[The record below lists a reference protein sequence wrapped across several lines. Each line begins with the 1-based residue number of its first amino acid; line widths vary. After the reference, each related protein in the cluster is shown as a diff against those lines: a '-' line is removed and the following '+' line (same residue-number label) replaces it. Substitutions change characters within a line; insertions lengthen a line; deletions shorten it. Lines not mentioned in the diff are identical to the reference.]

1 MNEISRDVILDL
13 LPLYIADEASQGTR
27 ELVEAYL
34 ESDPELAR
42 VANRLS
48 KTELLRDI
56 PIPITKEHE
65 MEAYQEAKLQQ
76 RRYIITL
83 VAIVAVILLFLMA
96 AALAGLFLLIPRIW
110 L

>member
-1 MNEISRDVILDL
+1 MEISRNVILDL
-13 LPLYIADEASQGTR
+13 LPLYIADEASPETR
-27 ELVEAYL
+27 ALVEEYL
-34 ESDPELAR
+34 DTDPELAKI
-42 VANRLS
+42 ADKLS
-48 KTELLRDI
+48 GAELLDEV
-56 PIPITKEHE
+56 PIPLTKEHE

-83 VAIVAVILLFLMA
+83 VAIIAVVFLFMMA

>member
-1 MNEISRDVILDL
+1 MEISRNVILDL
-13 LPLYIADEASQGTR
+13 LPLYIADEASPETSA
-27 ELVEAYL
+27 LVEEYL
-34 ESDPELAR
+34 ETDPELAKI
-42 VANRLS
+42 ADKLS
-48 KTELLRDI
+48 AAELLKEV

-83 VAIVAVILLFLMA
+83 VAVIAIIFLFLMA

>member
-1 MNEISRDVILDL
+1 MEISRSVILDL
-13 LPLYIADEASQGTR
+13 LPLYIADEASPETR
-27 ELVEAYL
+27 ALVDEFL
-34 ESDPELAR
+34 DTDPELAKI
-42 VANRLS
+42 ADKLS
-48 KTELLRDI
+48 GAELLDEV

-83 VAIVAVILLFLMA
+83 VAVIAVVFLFMMA

>member
-1 MNEISRDVILDL
+1 MEISRNVILDL
-13 LPLYIADEASQGTR
+13 LPLYIADEASPESR
-27 ELVEAYL
+27 LLVEEYL
-34 ESDPELAR
+34 ETDPELANI
-42 VANRLS
+42 AEKLS
-48 KTELLRDI
+48 AAELI
-56 PIPITKEHE
+56 EEVPIPITKEHE

-83 VAIVAVILLFLMA
+83 VAIIAVIFLFMMA